1 MRKQRFLTL
10 ALAVLVAASIGAFS
24 ARATAETKAGAN
36 PVRIGFV
43 SILSGRLA
51 MLGQA
56 AVNAMAITAEDIN
69 KRGGLLGRPIEII
82 HRDSKG
88 QPEEAVKLAR
98 DFIERD
104 KVDFLIDGST
114 TREAFAIKEV
124 TRDLKFLTFVSAS
137 ETTEFTADPA
147 KFGEWSFRTSRQS
160 IHDMVAFAMAAAE
173 VAKKD
178 KLTQWYAIIPDY
190 AFGRDQYDVFFSHLK
205 QYYPEVNVL
214 GAVYPKLFEPDYTP
228 HITTVLAAKPQAV
241 FSVVWGGDAVAL
253 YKQAKVYGL
262 FDQMRFFQNEM
273 SHFVNTGE
281 MKEVPEGYLTTVRHS
296 RNFPDTPENQDFW
309 DRYVKQYGIG
319 PVHWS
324 YEASA
329 ALLFLEGAVKKAGS
343 LEHAKVKEAL
353 KGIAVK
359 SPWGQPPEGTI
370 TLRANDQTCINY
382 AQAVG
387 YSTSKPPYFKDITPV
402 AWSKLLEAE
411 AAYLKQKGWT
421 K

>member
-1 MRKQRFLTL
+1 MRKKILMSVALIVFL
-10 ALAVLVAASIGAFS
+10 AGFIGVNIVK
-24 ARATAETKAGAN
+24 AETK

-56 AVNAMAITAEDIN
+56 AVNGMLITAEEIN
-69 KRGGLLGRPIEII
+69 KRGGLLGRPIEIT

-88 QPEEAVKLAR
+88 KPEEAVKIAR
-98 DFIERD
+98 NFIERD

-124 TRDLKFLTFVSAS
+124 TRDLEFLTFTTAS
-137 ETTEFTADPA
+137 ETTSFTADPA

-160 IHDMVAFAMAAAE
+160 IHDMAACAIMAARI
-173 VAKKD
+173 AKRD
-178 KLTQWYAIIPDY
+178 KLTKWYAIIPDY
-190 AFGRDQYDVFFSHLK
+190 AFGHDQYDVFFTHLK
-205 QYYPEVNVL
+205 QYYPEVKVL
-214 GAVYPKLFEPDYTP
+214 GAVYPKLFEPDFTP

-253 YKQAKVYGL
+253 YKQGQVYGL
-262 FDQMRFFQNEM
+262 FEKVRFFQNEM

-281 MKEVPEGYLTTVRHS
+281 LRPVPDGFPTTIRHA
-296 RNFPDTPENQDFW
+296 RNAPDTPANHQFW
-309 DRYVKQYGIG
+309 DEYVKRYKMG

-329 ALLFLEGAVKKAGS
+329 ALLFLEAAVKKVGT
-343 LEHAKVKEAL
+343 LEHRALAEAL
-353 KGIAVK
+353 RGITVK
-359 SPWGQPPEGTI
+359 SPWGHPPDCTI
-370 TLRANDQTCINY
+370 TMRAKDQTCIHY
-382 AQAVG
+382 AQAIG
-387 YSTSKPPYFKDITPV
+387 YSTSKPPYCRDVELIS
-402 AWSKLLEAE
+402 WDDLLKAE
-411 AAYLKQKGWT
+411 AAYMKQKGWI